1 MPIDPVC
8 KMHVNIPEAAAS
20 HDYHNETVYF
30 CSVECEKEFEKDPD
44 GYMHGMSD
52 EEQIAS

>member
-8 KMHVNIPEAAAS
+8 KMHVNIADAAAS
-20 HDYHNETVYF
+20 FDFHNETVYF
-30 CSVECEKEFEKDPD
+30 CSVDCRKEFEKDPQKFMD
-44 GYMHGMSD
+44 HMSD